1 MIPSSGVYRI
11 PRADAASRN
20 ADAVRFARTEYG
32 SSSLSWM
39 LRSRP
44 ASPGLWTRVAAGLTA
59 ALRGLGAPSARA
71 SADPAPL
78 RTGVAAVHFAG
89 EPVHVHA
96 ELTRPHAHP
105 HWGVTPAGTLL
116 LPVMEADEKPEACEC
131 QP

>member
-11 PRADAASRN
+11 PRADAAYRN
-20 ADAVRFARTEYG
+20 ADAVRYARSEYG
-32 SSSLSWM
+32 TSSLSWM
-39 LRSRP
+39 LRGRP
-44 ASPGLWTRVAAGLTA
+44 VTPGLWTRVAAGLTA
-59 ALRGLGAPSARA
+59 AFRGFGAPSARA

-89 EPVHVHA
+89 EPVHSHA

-105 HWGVTPAGTLL
+105 QWGATPAGTLL
-116 LPVMEADEKPEACEC
+116 LPVLKADEKPEACEC